1 MIQKFQ
7 TILDNLLTFPLMKN
21 NYVLGLSGGVDSV
34 CLLNLLKKYIEQKN
48 HINLFP
54 IIIDH
59 QIRKNSSIE
68 AKKVKKYSE
77 ILGFKTKIKKIQQ
90 IPPEGNIQNWARL
103 HRRNLLIKESISLN
117 SNLILAHHEDDQIE
131 TLFMRLIKGSG
142 FSGMLGMKKI
152 SEWEQV
158 MIIRPLLSFKKNEVL
173 QYVKDNKLFYVNDL
187 SNKNLNYERVYTRR
201 LLKLIKV
208 KSEENIEK
216 LLEKFSH
223 LSFRLLLLLQKKL
236 KHWILNYVKF
246 YNHGSISIDFNKLN
260 KLYNISPKF
269 CSLLLGKLIKN
280 VGGNRFM
287 PKQKKILIKLRS
299 LFKENLNKFTLG
311 NVILYVK
318 FDKLYLIKEERNLFI
333 NNYVKKDK
341 FQYFDNR
348 FILFSK
354 MDGRI
359 LDVKKLN
366 FEVVNLSR
374 CSKFFQ
380 YSNLI
385 NNSLPVLKTLEGRLV
400 KPYLSIVDKNKIREI
415 KKCDKDF
422 NLFFVKNIDFV

>member
-34 CLLNLLKKYIEQKN
+34 CLLNLLKKYIEQNN

-173 QYVKDNKLFYVNDL
+173 HYVKEKAADVINDNIQMTLNIYKAMVEVGCDATIIQPF
-187 SNKNLNYERVYTRR
+187 SNCSYPGIIDVQH
-201 LLKLIKV
+201 
-208 KSEENIEK
+208 EEMWWNGNIHESVESYGAPK
-216 LLEKFSH
+216 KFA
-223 LSFRLLLLLQKKL
+223 
-236 KHWILNYVKF
+236 
-246 YNHGSISIDFNKLN
+246 IS
-260 KLYNISPKF
+260 
-269 CSLLLGKLIKN
+269 
-280 VGGNRFM
+280 
-287 PKQKKILIKLRS
+287 
-299 LFKENLNKFTLG
+299 
-311 NVILYVK
+311 
-318 FDKLYLIKEERNLFI
+318 
-333 NNYVKKDK
+333 
-341 FQYFDNR
+341 
-348 FILFSK
+348 FSK
-354 MDGRI
+354 SAI
-359 LDVKKLN
+359 
-366 FEVVNLSR
+366 
-374 CSKFFQ
+374 
-380 YSNLI
+380 
-385 NNSLPVLKTLEGRLV
+385 T
-400 KPYLSIVDKNKIREI
+400 
-415 KKCDKDF
+415 
-422 NLFFVKNIDFV
+422 